1 MLDGLMMEWPLTLT
15 PLLERA
21 RRIYAGQQ
29 IATRTASGV
38 RRTSFAESVD
48 RIERLASA
56 LSRLGVRPG
65 ERVATMAWNSQG
77 HFEAYLGVPSMGAV
91 LHTVNFRL
99 FHDQMVHVM
108 NHAEDRVVLV
118 DASVY
123 PVLEKVRPRLKTVR
137 EVVVLDD
144 VGQGVPPGTLDFEE
158 LVRGGE
164 PGFQWPALE
173 ERAAAVM
180 CYTSGT
186 TGHPKG
192 CVYTHRAL
200 VLHTLGMGCSGLGLS
215 DADTALV
222 IVPMFHANA
231 WGMPF
236 AALMFGVNQVFPG
249 RFMQPADLAALIE
262 SERATYVAGVP
273 TIVAGVLMA
282 LRQQPR
288 DVSSLRL
295 VTVGGSALP
304 ESLLDGLESFGIN
317 VVQGWGMTELSPI
330 GSLAVLKGRLKD
342 APIEEQ
348 RRVRLSQGLPLP
360 CVEIRIVDDAG
371 RALAWDGEAAGE
383 LQVRGPWVIS
393 AYYDDPRNAESFQD
407 GWFRTGDVAAI
418 SPEGYIQLVDRAKDV
433 IKSGGE
439 WVSSVDLENAIM
451 GHPSVAEATVIGVAH
466 PKWMERPLACVV
478 PRDPSLTRDQVTGFL
493 KGKIADW
500 WIPDDVVFLSEIPK
514 TSVGKF
520 DKKVLRDRFKDHQWP
535 TTND

>member
-1 MLDGLMMEWPLTLT
+1 
-15 PLLERA
+15 
-21 RRIYAGQQ
+21 
-29 IATRTASGV
+29 
-38 RRTSFAESVD
+38 
-48 RIERLASA
+48 
-56 LSRLGVRPG
+56 
-65 ERVATMAWNSQG
+65 
-77 HFEAYLGVPSMGAV
+77 
-91 LHTVNFRL
+91 
-99 FHDQMVHVM
+99 
-108 NHAEDRVVLV
+108 
-118 DASVY
+118 
-123 PVLEKVRPRLKTVR
+123 
-137 EVVVLDD
+137 
-144 VGQGVPPGTLDFEE
+144 
-158 LVRGGE
+158 
-164 PGFQWPALE
+164 
-173 ERAAAVM
+173 
-180 CYTSGT
+180 
-186 TGHPKG
+186 
-192 CVYTHRAL
+192 
-200 VLHTLGMGCSGLGLS
+200 
-215 DADTALV
+215 
-222 IVPMFHANA
+222 
-231 WGMPF
+231 
-236 AALMFGVNQVFPG
+236 
-249 RFMQPADLAALIE
+249 
-262 SERATYVAGVP
+262 
-273 TIVAGVLMA
+273 
-282 LRQQPR
+282 
-288 DVSSLRL
+288 

-500 WIPDDVVFLSEIPK
+500 WIPDDVVFLPEIPK

-535 TTND
+535 GP

>member
-21 RRIYAGQQ
+21 CRIYAGQQ
-29 IATRTASGV
+29 IATRTAGGV

-200 VLHTLGMGCSGLGLS
+200 VLHTLGMNCSGLGLS

-273 TIVAGVLMA
+273 TIVAGILMA

-288 DVSSLRL
+288 DVSSIRL

-304 ESLLDGLESFGIN
+304 ESLLDGWEKGFGVN
-317 VVQGWGMTELSPI
+317 VVQGWGMTEMSPV
-330 GSLAVLKGRLKD
+330 GSMAVLKGRLKD
-342 APIEEQ
+342 SPVEEQ

-371 RALAWDGEAAGE
+371 RAL
-383 LQVRGPWVIS
+383 
-393 AYYDDPRNAESFQD
+393 
-407 GWFRTGDVAAI
+407 
-418 SPEGYIQLVDRAKDV
+418 
-433 IKSGGE
+433 
-439 WVSSVDLENAIM
+439 
-451 GHPSVAEATVIGVAH
+451 
-466 PKWMERPLACVV
+466 
-478 PRDPSLTRDQVTGFL
+478 
-493 KGKIADW
+493 
-500 WIPDDVVFLSEIPK
+500 
-514 TSVGKF
+514 
-520 DKKVLRDRFKDHQWP
+520 
-535 TTND
+535 